1 VGVIGSIGGL
11 LAAAEQRSVEKR
23 RLVEETITA
32 MRRRGEVITF
42 KTVAEQAGVSRQYPY
57 THFKDTIEQLRTDG
71 QHQAVE
77 VEGEI
82 VPARSAGR
90 AATIELALRNKIK
103 RLEQELSEVR
113 KEKSALERRF
123 ERALGEAEEWRSR
136 HQTALTEL
144 LEIRSRLRG

>member
-1 VGVIGSIGGL
+1 
-11 LAAAEQRSVEKR
+11 VEKR

-42 KTVAEQAGVSRQYPY
+42 KTVAKQAGVSRQYLY
-57 THFKDTIEQLRTDG
+57 THFKDLIEQLRTDG

-77 VEGEI
+77 AEGET

-113 KEKSALERRF
+113 KEKTALERRY
-123 ERALGEAEEWRSR
+123 ELALGETEEWRSR

-144 LEIRSRLRG
+144 LEMRSRLRG